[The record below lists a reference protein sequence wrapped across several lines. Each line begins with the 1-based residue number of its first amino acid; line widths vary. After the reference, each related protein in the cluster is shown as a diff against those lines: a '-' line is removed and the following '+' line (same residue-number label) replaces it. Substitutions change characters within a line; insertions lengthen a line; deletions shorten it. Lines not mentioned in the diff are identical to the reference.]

1 MQIEEGKFC
10 RTACGKRAG
19 PMHFENG
26 RWYGRMGR
34 YKDRYDWGADGK
46 WMSDGT
52 PHNLDLVAEW
62 EDPDPV
68 ALIRQ
73 MREALAVLTPAS
85 HGVYGGPFVMAKF
98 IYEDGTDED
107 GARHKGAFAHH
118 HADLARAALAAADE
132 FLKA

>member
-1 MQIEEGKFC
+1 MKIEEGKFC

-19 PMHFENG
+19 PMRFENG

-62 EDPDPV
+62 EDPAIP
-68 ALIRQ
+68 LIRQ
-73 MREALAVLTPAS
+73 MREALQWMVDNDETNRGDEPM
-85 HGVYGGPFVMAKF
+85 HDKGGQ
-98 IYEDGTDED
+98 TWDEINAYWVE
-107 GARHKGAFAHH
+107 GWS
-118 HADLARAALAAADE
+118 ALKPP
-132 FLKA
+132 LPQPTSS